1 MTYDEA
7 LKNLVREHATMKAA
21 LQRIERWF
29 GEFPDVPGQDGK
41 PVSYGYARGS
51 NGERDFMR
59 EIAREALK

>member
-1 MTYDEA
+1 MTTQQA
-7 LKNLVREHATMKAA
+7 LENLIREHQTMKAA

-41 PVSYGYARGS
+41 LVPYGIALGS

-59 EIAREALK
+59 EIARESLK

>member
-1 MTYDEA
+1 MNTQQA
-7 LKNLVREHATMKAA
+7 LENLIREHQTMKAA

-29 GEFPDVPGQDGK
+29 GEFPDVNQDGK
-41 PVSYGYARGS
+41 PVPYGIARGS